1 MTLNESVH
9 ELHSVRHDH
18 HVEPNRGAIM
28 IPKLLAAYGD
38 EVAGLLRLD
47 EVMDKHFGAI
57 DRIEKG
63 LREYGCTPPRPDLSG
78 QLRAA
83 WSHHRGE
90 GFWER

>member
-1 MTLNESVH
+1 LKMASEPQ
-9 ELHSVRHDH
+9 LHSVRHDH
-18 HVEPNRGAIM
+18 HQEPNRGAIM
-28 IPKLLAAYGD
+28 IPKKLQAYGEEIAALLLID
-38 EVAGLLRLD
+38 EDLERRFNALHRL
-47 EVMDKHFGAI
+47 EN
-57 DRIEKG
+57 E